1 MVWLVSQ
8 AAIRAGI
15 GRFVAPVGSRTQA
28 VASGGLGLAGRHD
41 LLRQAAGQLRQ
52 TIMAGGARAGP
63 PRQTIMAVGEGAAPG
78 SRRAQFDDEIADLGL
93 GHVGLD
99 RVPAG
104 PAVTGI

>member
-15 GRFVAPVGSRTQA
+15 GRFVAPVASRTQA
-28 VASGGLGLAGRHD
+28 VASGGLRLAARHD

-52 TIMAGGARAGP
+52 TIMA
-63 PRQTIMAVGEGAAPG
+63 VGEGADPG

-104 PAVTGI
+104 PAVTGIESEEL